1 MKRLWILML
10 LCAFLMTGCASSA
23 DTLASPSPAA
33 TETQPAV
40 MPSVMPENSSD
51 PSASPSPGAEGGE
64 GTTVGGGG
72 GVTTLNEAKQT
83 SEQIDDAVEKLTEV
97 ADAEVVAVGTL
108 ALVGVQFD
116 DQYKGGLDD
125 RVKKM
130 ILARAQ
136 TVDSEIDSVAV
147 TDDESLVSRIE
158 ELSDALESASSLGEI
173 AAQAETLAE
182 QIGTYRE

>member
-1 MKRLWILML
+1 ML

-33 TETQPAV
+33 TDTQPAV
-40 MPSVMPENSSD
+40 MPSVMPDTSAD
-51 PSASPSPGAEGGE
+51 PSVSPSPGAEGGDQ
-64 GTTVGGGG
+64 TVGGGG
-72 GVTTLNEAKQT
+72 GVTTLDEAKQT
-83 SEQIDDAVEKLTEV
+83 SEQIDDAVEKLTEI
-97 ADAEVVAVGTL
+97 ADAEVIATGTL

-136 TVDSEIDSVAV
+136 TVDSEIDAIAV
-147 TDDESLVSRIE
+147 TDEESLVTRIE
-158 ELSDALESASSLGEI
+158 ELSDALDTATSMSDI
-173 AAQAETLAE
+173 AARAEALAD
-182 QIGTYRE
+182 QIGVYRE